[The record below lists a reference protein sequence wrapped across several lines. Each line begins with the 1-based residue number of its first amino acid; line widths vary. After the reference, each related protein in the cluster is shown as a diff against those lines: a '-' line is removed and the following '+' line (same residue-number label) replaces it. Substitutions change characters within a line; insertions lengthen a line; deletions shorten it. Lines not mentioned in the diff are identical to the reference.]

1 MQYLIRTTESKKT
14 SLQLYHFQN
23 KCKNTAYFVLNKRK
37 SQRLLLQS
45 CGVFCDERERNEE
58 KGENK
63 TIPRQALSEIFGIKR
78 R

>member
-1 MQYLIRTTESKKT
+1 MQKYSIFCSKQKM
-14 SLQLYHFQN
+14 
-23 KCKNTAYFVLNKRK
+23 K
-37 SQRLLLQS
+37 SKRLLLQS
-45 CGVFCDERERNEE
+45 CGVFCDGGEQKKKKDEE